1 MNTNKKVSLTLT
13 GREQSFKRLCEF
25 EGVAVSYNLST
36 NLLNYYIPSGYTIG
50 ELKDWKVKY
59 SSEILKA
66 ISKKGIEPSERVL
79 RELSMDKPKKDRV
92 LKLGKAVRVMSLREE
107 DRNEH

>member
-1 MNTNKKVSLTLT
+1 MNTNKKISLTLT

-36 NLLNYYIPSGYTIG
+36 DRLEYYIPSGFTVG
-50 ELKDWKVKY
+50 ELRDWSVKY
-59 SSEILKA
+59 NSEISKA
-66 ISKKGIEPSERVL
+66 ITRKGIAPSERVL
-79 RELSMDKPKKDRV
+79 RELSVHKPKKDRV

-107 DRNEH
+107 DRNEY